1 MQAQL
6 SPYHTGKDKP
16 GAERAHLESRSGGF
30 MRPEDL
36 MKSDRISE
44 TVLLSSALMLLVILT
59 VIVTAA
65 LTQTAA
71 LP

>member
-1 MQAQL
+1 MQAKL

-16 GAERAHLESRSGGF
+16 GSGGVHLDSRSGGF